1 MKQSQSKQLQVRLF
15 LLNSLRGICSEF
27 PIGTFSFA
35 KIENENY
42 KYTPALDVHP
52 CITCYSYHNHNLQDD
67 TATLTYS
74 KHSPFSTLHRY
85 NI

>member
-1 MKQSQSKQLQVRLF
+1 MKQSQSKQLQVGLF

-42 KYTPALDVHP
+42 KYTSIRCASMHYMLLIP
-52 CITCYSYHNHNLQDD
+52 
-67 TATLTYS
+67 
-74 KHSPFSTLHRY
+74 
-85 NI
+85 